1 MAGFADAT
9 KYGIETD
16 SGVPKGTRHEIACMT
31 WFTSTGKTM
40 PRYFKFEDD
49 SGAIQTVT
57 DIVVNYTEEK
67 NYSGIPSRE
76 YGCKAIIGG
85 LNLSL
90 IHIWQQLRYANG
102 SSSGSFTSGK

>member
-16 SGVPKGTRHEIACMT
+16 SGVPKGTRYEIACMT

-85 LNLSL
+85 LNREVRL
-90 IHIWQQLRYANG
+90 IFYQENCKWVMLI
-102 SSSGSFTSGK
+102 